1 MKMKSA
7 LIVVVIVLLL
17 SGGVYAEGA
26 ESPNTFRRNVFFF
39 DSSRSVSSDQRL
51 RWVEQAK
58 TVVSKMGCGDSLTI
72 FLIHDRSLE
81 AARLFMEAVPPID
94 SDPTQSELI
103 ACRLAL
109 KKIHRDV
116 ERALES
122 YIKGRLSDWTDLFSA
137 FLRIKP
143 EDTSGKPTVLY
154 VFSDLLHSTRDL
166 DMETI
171 SIPSSDERLTQLV
184 LDVAR
189 ANHLEKGMLQG
200 TEVYALL
207 NAAQPGSA
215 TPVNNRRVLK
225 QFWGKLF
232 SHLGANLVSFD
243 TDLPLN

>member
-26 ESPNTFRRNVFFF
+26 ESPNTSRRNVFFF
-39 DSSRSVSSDQRL
+39 DGSRSVSSDQRL

-58 TVVSKMGCGDSLTI
+58 TVVSKMGCGDSLMI
-72 FLIHDRSLE
+72 FVIHDRSLE
-81 AARLFMEAVPPID
+81 AARLFMEAIPAID
-94 SDPTQSELI
+94 SDPTRSELI
-103 ACRLAL
+103 ACRQAL
-109 KKIHRDV
+109 KKMKSDV
-116 ERALES
+116 EKALES
-122 YIKGRLSDWTDLFSA
+122 YQTARRSEWTNLFSA

-143 EDTSGKPTVLY
+143 ETTGKPTVLY
-154 VFSDLLHSTRDL
+154 VFSDLLHSTRNF
-166 DMETI
+166 DMERVI
-171 SIPSSDERLTQLV
+171 IPTSEERLTQLV

-215 TPVNNRRVLK
+215 TPVNDRMVLN
-225 QFWGKLF
+225 QFWQKLL